1 MAIAAD
7 IERAMED
14 SSWIRRMFELGI
26 QLRQERGAENV
37 FDLSLGNPIAEP
49 PPQFFDALREY
60 AAADTPGVHRY
71 MPNPG
76 YVETRQAVADAL
88 SDETGLSYAAE
99 HIVMTV
105 GAAAA
110 LNVVVHSLC
119 DRDDEV
125 VILTPFF
132 AEYLFYA
139 SNHGAK
145 PVVVGCDEHFMPDL
159 EDLEAKLSP
168 RTKMV
173 LVNSPNNPSGAMY
186 PGPVIAELASL
197 LAEKSDEFGTEIF
210 LVSDEPYRKILFDE
224 HVYPFPQLSYERTIT
239 VTSHAKD
246 LALPGDR
253 IGYIALHPDYAGSES
268 GSQLIDALIFCN
280 RVLGFVNAPAIMQHL
295 VRNLQTVTIDTT
307 DYQQKRDYLYTVL
320 TSAGYEVRKPEG
332 AFYMFPRS
340 PVADEMELVAALQRQ
355 GVLVVPGRGFGMEG
369 YFRISYCVEQRELE
383 GAAPGFAAA
392 MSELTGG

>member
-1 MAIAAD
+1 MAIAVD
-7 IERAMED
+7 IQRAMED

-49 PPQFFDALREY
+49 PPQFFDELRSF
-60 AAADTPGVHRY
+60 AASDAPGVHRY
-71 MPNPG
+71 MPNSG

-88 SDETGLSYAAE
+88 FSETGLSYGPD

-110 LNVVVHSLC
+110 LNVVIHSLC

-139 SNHGAK
+139 TNHAAK
-145 PVVVGCDEHFMPDL
+145 PVVVGCDDDFTPDL
-159 EDLEAKLSP
+159 DELERKLSD

-173 LVNSPNNPSGAMY
+173 IVNSPNNPSGAMY
-186 PGPVIAELASL
+186 PASL
-197 LAEKSDEFGTEIF
+197 IESLADLLRRKSREFGTEIF

-224 HVYPFPQLSYERTIT
+224 HLYPFPQLAYERTIT

-253 IGYIALHPDYAGSES
+253 IGYIAVHPDYDDGGE
-268 GSQLIDALIFCN
+268 LMNALIFCN

-295 VRNLQTVTIDTT
+295 VRNLQSVTIDTT
-307 DYQQKRDYLYTVL
+307 DYQQKRDYLYDVL

-340 PVADEMELVAALQRQ
+340 PVEDEMELVAALQRQ

-392 MSELTGG
+392 MSELTGR

>member
-7 IERAMED
+7 IQRAMED

-26 QLRQERGAENV
+26 QLRKERGAEYV

-49 PPQFFDALREY
+49 PPQFFDELRSF
-60 AAADTPGVHRY
+60 AASDAAGVHRY
-71 MPNPG
+71 MPNSG
-76 YVETRQAVADAL
+76 YVETRQAVADSL
-88 SDETGLSYAAE
+88 SDETGLSYGAD

-110 LNVVVHSLC
+110 LNVVIHSLC
-119 DRDDEV
+119 NRDDEV
-125 VILTPFF
+125 VILTPYF

-139 SNHGAK
+139 TNHAAR
-145 PVVVGCDEHFMPDL
+145 PVVVGCDDDFIPDL
-159 EDLEAKLSP
+159 DELERQLSA

-173 LVNSPNNPSGAMY
+173 IVNSPNNPSGAMY
-186 PGPVIAELASL
+186 PASFIESLAGL
-197 LAEKSDEFGTEIF
+197 LSRKSSEFGTEIF

-224 HVYPFPQLSYERTIT
+224 HLYPFPQLVYERTIT

-253 IGYIALHPDYAGSES
+253 IGYIAVHPGYDDGGE
-268 GSQLIDALIFCN
+268 LMNALIFCN

-307 DYQQKRDYLYTVL
+307 DYQQKRDYLHDVL
-320 TSAGYEVRKPEG
+320 TSSGYEVRKPEG

>member
-7 IERAMED
+7 IQRAMED

-49 PPQFFDALREY
+49 PPQFFDALRRF
-60 AAADTPGVHRY
+60 AASDAPGVHRY
-71 MPNPG
+71 MPNAG

-88 SDETGLSYAAE
+88 SAETGLAYGAD
-99 HIVMTV
+99 HVVMTV

-125 VILTPFF
+125 IILTPYF

-139 SNHGAK
+139 RNHGAK
-145 PVVVGCDEHFMPDL
+145 PVVVGCDDDFMPDL
-159 EDLEAKLSP
+159 EELDAKLSA

-173 LVNSPNNPSGAMY
+173 IVNSPNNPSGAMY
-186 PGPVIAELASL
+186 PATVIEALAAL
-197 LAEKSDEFGTEIF
+197 LEAKSAEFGTDIF

-224 HVYPFPQLSYERTIT
+224 HEYPFPQLAYDRTIT

-246 LALPGDR
+246 LALPGER
-253 IGYIALHPDYAGSES
+253 IGYIAVHPDYNDG
-268 GSQLIDALIFCN
+268 GQLMNALIFCN

-295 VRNLQTVTIDTT
+295 VRDLQNVTIDTT
-307 DYQQKRDYLYTVL
+307 DYQQQREYLYDVL
-320 TSAGYEVRKPEG
+320 TSAGYQVRKPEG

-340 PVADEMELVAALQRQ
+340 PVPDEMELVAALQRQ

>member
-7 IERAMED
+7 IQRAMED

-26 QLRQERGAENV
+26 QLRQERGPENV

-49 PPQFFDALREY
+49 PPQFFDELRSF
-60 AAADTPGVHRY
+60 AASDAPGVHRY
-71 MPNPG
+71 MPNSG

-88 SDETGLSYAAE
+88 SDETELNYRAD
-99 HIVMTV
+99 HVVMTV

-110 LNVVVHSLC
+110 LNVVIHSLC
-119 DRDDEV
+119 NRDDEV
-125 VILTPFF
+125 VILTPYF

-139 SNHGAK
+139 TNHAAR
-145 PVVVGCDEHFMPDL
+145 PVVVGCDDDFMPDL
-159 EDLEAKLSP
+159 DELERQLST

-173 LVNSPNNPSGAMY
+173 IVNSPNNPSGAMY
-186 PGPVIAELASL
+186 PGSFIESMADL
-197 LAEKSDEFGTEIF
+197 LRRKSREFGTEIF

-224 HVYPFPQLSYERTIT
+224 HAYPFPQLAYEQTIT

-253 IGYIALHPDYAGSES
+253 IGYIAVHPDYDDGGE
-268 GSQLIDALIFCN
+268 LMNALIFCN

-307 DYQQKRDYLYTVL
+307 DYQRKRDYLYDVL
-320 TSAGYEVRKPEG
+320 TSSGYEVRKPEG
-332 AFYMFPRS
+332 AFYMFPQS
-340 PVADEMELVAALQRQ
+340 PVENEMELVAALQRQ

-392 MSELTGG
+392 MSELTGA